1 MNDVVKL
8 TIRIEGRV
16 QGVGMRWWVA
26 GRARDLGVR
35 GAATNLDDGSVEVVA
50 QGPRAACKAL
60 LAAFD
65 DDPPGRVGSLEH
77 RWDAPTDEP
86 AGFRTS

>member
-1 MNDVVKL
+1 MSDDTRL
-8 TIRIEGRV
+8 TVRIEGRV

-26 GRARDLGVR
+26 GRARDLGLS

-50 QGPRAACKAL
+50 QGPRDACEAL

-65 DDPPGRVGSLEH
+65 DDPPGHLGSLEH
-77 RWDAPTDEP
+77 RWSEPTDEP

>member
-1 MNDVVKL
+1 MSDDTRL
-8 TIRIEGRV
+8 TIRIAGRV

-26 GRARDLGVR
+26 GRARDLGLR
-35 GAATNLDDGSVEVVA
+35 GAAINLDDGSVEVVA
-50 QGPRAACKAL
+50 QGPRAACDAL

-65 DDPPGRVGSLEH
+65 DDPPGRVGSLDR
-77 RWDAPTDEP
+77 RWGEPTDEP